1 MVAASGLLLPRG
13 SISIMELGPQ
23 SHSKDGLSIPNS
35 IMVVYMDPL
44 GYKEPGGCE
53 WKFPK
58 IRGTLLWGP
67 YSKDLG

>member
-44 GYKEPGGCE
+44 GKQQEPFNAYLE
-53 WKFPK
+53 
-58 IRGTLLWGP
+58 IQDIQADRN
-67 YSKDLG
+67 